1 MSPRYDEEWVARLLD
16 AEDRLGTAD
25 PQEFLAASGLSERH
39 AVVDFGCGPGFFM
52 LPAATIVGPLGRVYA
67 VDIEQKMLDLVE
79 RKAINNGHH
88 NVHTVLST
96 GQSLPLADGIADFA
110 LCVLVLH
117 YPKDLVGRVGIVR
130 EIARL
135 VRPAGAL
142 LIINWT
148 PQEGLDSGSRLLSE
162 QMAMILWGAGF
173 EPDAP
178 RSRGESQYA
187 MIARRLPPQITSE

>member
-16 AEDRLGTAD
+16 AEDRLGTTD
-25 PQEFLAASGLSERH
+25 PREFLAASGLSERQ
-39 AVVDFGCGPGFFM
+39 AVVDFGCGPGFFT

-67 VDIEQKMLDLVE
+67 VDVEQKMLDLVG
-79 RKAINNGHH
+79 RTATSNGHQ

-96 GQSLPLADGIADFA
+96 GQGVPLADGIADFA
-110 LCVLVLH
+110 ICVLVLH
-117 YPKDLVGRVGIVR
+117 YPEDLAGRVGIAR

-142 LIINWT
+142 LIVNWT
-148 PQEGLDSGSRLLSE
+148 PQEGDDNGSRLSSE
-162 QMAMILWGAGF
+162 QMAAILRGAGF

-178 RSRGESQYA
+178 RPRGESQYA
-187 MIARRLPPQITSE
+187 MTARRIPSRSTPG